1 HSRIKQ
7 RRLAFLHVRSS
18 DAPFAHSIPGDMDPA
33 IFTNRDLCTANRP
46 NSHGR
51 VRLGVHLDR
60 LRKVLL
66 AGLTA
71 NVENVAAF
79 RVALEIDEV
88 DDAFGIHCRLRLD
101 AAAGSAEQTHLRSAI
116 AGPAD
121 RSEENQCKRGS
132 QTDR

>member
-1 HSRIKQ
+1 
-7 RRLAFLHVRSS
+7 
-18 DAPFAHSIPGDMDPA
+18 
-33 IFTNRDLCTANRP
+33 
-46 NSHGR
+46 
-51 VRLGVHLDR
+51 R

-71 NVENVAAF
+71 NIENVAAF

-88 DDAFGIHCRLRLD
+88 DDAFGLHCRLRLD

-121 RSEENQCKRGS
+121 HSEENQCKRGS
-132 QTDR
+132 QNELEVVFHNYRLLIHFTINRLRAGGGLRRPRE